1 MGEQFYR
8 NEIKRLT
15 NIIKNSN
22 EVHNQIIKSYEEEN
36 QQLKDKISKAI
47 EYIEEEIF
55 GIKYGKFVKPCGYEN
70 TYCDDEC
77 EELVQIL
84 KGVVK

>member
-55 GIKYGKFVKPCGYEN
+55 GMKYGNFVKACGYEN
-70 TYCDDEC
+70 TDEI
-77 EELVQIL
+77 EE
-84 KGVVK
+84 